1 MSDIIAAIPAEQD
14 NLALHVQLCE
24 QRYLQLL
31 NKFDQVDHKFDR
43 IESTLIEIKN
53 SINTKE
59 SAHTE
64 KYLRWAGVVIGLL
77 GTFCI
82 GLITHLLVK

>member
-31 NKFDQVDHKFDR
+31 NKFDTVDQKFDR
-43 IESTLIEIKN
+43 IETVLTEIKHTIEN
-53 SINTKE
+53 KE
-59 SAHTE
+59 TAHTE

-77 GTFCI
+77 ATFRI
-82 GLITHLLVK
+82 GLVTHLLSR